1 MTCQGWSGSCR
12 PAARRAAR
20 ITSTP
25 TTPGSSASIPVVGD
39 LVLSFN
45 DETVRRRR
53 PDNGAEPS
61 SPSHEALNLHG
72 SWAATL
78 DQAEAANAV
87 DRLDR
92 QRQSPLA
99 DPGYRTG
106 FTGHGTMVMPNS
118 DSPGPTIAHLKGGGP
133 GASDNVSDN
142 DSRLR
147 PTQRDVSR
155 HRDPSELR

>member
-1 MTCQGWSGSCR
+1 
-12 PAARRAAR
+12 
-20 ITSTP
+20 
-25 TTPGSSASIPVVGD
+25 VVGD

-53 PDNGAEPS
+53 PDDGAEPS
-61 SPSHEALNLHG
+61 SPSHDTLNLHG
-72 SWAATL
+72 SWAAAL

-99 DPGYRTG
+99 DPGYRTR

-118 DSPGPTIAHLKGGGP
+118 GWPDVLAGCMFTFGLGPASLLP
-133 GASDNVSDN
+133 GARIRADVLRVSAET
-142 DSRLR
+142 SRAIACE
-147 PTQRDVSR
+147 VSGVLAGR
-155 HRDPSELR
+155 A